1 MLYIL
6 FMRKKIYTDE
16 ERLARKKEQS
26 KKSYQK
32 NKEKYQKYYQSNA
45 AKLKRNARNYELK
58 RLSEFEQWKRTLS
71 CSKCGENHPACIE
84 FHHVDPSKKE
94 KTISYLR
101 NSKKKLQEELK
112 KCIVLCANCHRKL
125 HYEEHERN
133 RIQSLKQMEEQ
144 LNAKEV

>member
-1 MLYIL
+1 
-6 FMRKKIYTDE
+6 MRKKIYTDE